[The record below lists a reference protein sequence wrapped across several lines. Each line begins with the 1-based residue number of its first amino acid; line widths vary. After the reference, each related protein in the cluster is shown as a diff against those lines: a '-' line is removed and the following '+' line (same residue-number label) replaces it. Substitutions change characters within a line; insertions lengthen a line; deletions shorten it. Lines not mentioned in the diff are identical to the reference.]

1 MSETVFETTYAGL
14 RVLDL
19 SENIAGPLACLVL
32 ADMGADVVKVERPGA
47 GEATRALPPR
57 WDGESTVFL
66 SVNRNKRSVALDL
79 RSDDGREVC
88 LALAAW
94 ADVVV
99 ESFRP
104 GAAERLGLGFTDLA
118 ARNPRLVHCAV
129 SAFGTGPL
137 GHDRPGYDALLQAF
151 SGIMEM
157 TGEPDG
163 GPSRAAPS
171 IIDITTGMWGVMAV
185 MAALKR
191 RDEADGP
198 TPQSLEAT
206 LIDSAFFLQCHQIMG
221 YLATGTFPGRL
232 GSAAPSASP
241 YQVFSTSTRPIMVA
255 TSTDGL
261 YVRLCRALEL
271 EDLAEDPRFVS
282 MQGRLDLRDELA
294 DLLQA
299 RLSSASSEH
308 WLDVLRQAGVPAGP
322 VQDLGEAVRHPLTV
336 ERRLV
341 APVEDGHIPGLQ
353 QVHLP
358 MDRHRSAPRRQ
369 APAVGEHTEAVLRE
383 AGLDEQ
389 QIHRVLGRPSGGAD
403 HVRRRGTVPS
413 A

>member
-1 MSETVFETTYAGL
+1 MVISDFATTYSGL

-19 SENIAGPLACLVL
+19 SENIAGPLACLIL
-32 ADMGADVVKVERPGA
+32 ADMGADVLKIERPGT

-57 WDGESTVFL
+57 WEGESTVFL
-66 SVNRNKRSVALDL
+66 AMNRNKRSVALDL
-79 RSDDGREVC
+79 RSDDGREAC
-88 LALAAW
+88 LALAAQ

-104 GAAERLGLGFTDLA
+104 GAAERLGLGFADLA
-118 ARNPRLVHCAV
+118 AANPRLVHCAV

-171 IIDITTGMWGVMAV
+171 IIDISTGMWGVLAV

-191 RDEADGP
+191 RDEAVEP
-198 TPQSLEAT
+198 APQSLEAT
-206 LIDSAFFLQCHQIMG
+206 LVDSALFLQCHQLMG

-241 YQVFSTSTRPIMVA
+241 YQVFSTSTRPIMIA

-261 YVRLCRALEL
+261 YFRLCRALGL
-271 EDLAEDPRFVS
+271 DALADDPRFTT
-282 MQGRLDLRDELA
+282 MQGRLDLRDVLA
-294 DLLQA
+294 DLLQE
-299 RLSSASSEH
+299 RLSTASSEH
-308 WLDVLRQAGVPAGP
+308 WLDVLGQAGVPAGP
-322 VQDLGEAVRHPLTV
+322 VQDLGTAVRHPLTV
-336 ERRLV
+336 ERGLV
-341 APVEDGHIPGLQ
+341 AAAEDGRIPGLQ

-369 APAVGEHTEAVLRE
+369 APAVGEHTEAALRE

-389 QIHRVLGRPSGGAD
+389 QIRRVLGQSPAGTD
-403 HVRRRGTVPS
+403 HARRRGTVPS

>member
-1 MSETVFETTYAGL
+1 M
-14 RVLDL
+14 
-19 SENIAGPLACLVL
+19 
-32 ADMGADVVKVERPGA
+32 
-47 GEATRALPPR
+47 
-57 WDGESTVFL
+57 
-66 SVNRNKRSVALDL
+66 
-79 RSDDGREVC
+79 
-88 LALAAW
+88 
-94 ADVVV
+94 
-99 ESFRP
+99 
-104 GAAERLGLGFTDLA
+104 
-118 ARNPRLVHCAV
+118 HCAV

-191 RDEADGP
+191 RDEAAEP

-206 LIDSAFFLQCHQIMG
+206 LVDSAMFLQCHQVMG

-232 GSAAPSASP
+232 GSAAPSAAP
-241 YQVFSTSTRPIMVA
+241 YQVFSTSTRPIMIA

-261 YVRLCRALEL
+261 YVRLCQALGL
-271 EDLAEDPRFVS
+271 GGLAEDPRFTTV
-282 MQGRLDLRDELA
+282 QGRLDLRDELA
-294 DLLQA
+294 DLLQE
-299 RLSSASSEH
+299 RLSGASSEH
-308 WLDVLRQAGVPAGP
+308 WLDVLGQAGVPAGP
-322 VQDLGEAVRHPLTV
+322 VQDLGAAVRHPITV
-336 ERRLV
+336 ERGLV
-341 APVEDGHIPGLQ
+341 APAEDGRIPGLQ

-358 MDRHRSAPRRQ
+358 MDRHRSAPRRP
-369 APAVGEHTEAVLRE
+369 APAVGEHTEAALRE

-389 QIHRVLGRPSGGAD
+389 QISRASGRTSGATD
-403 HVRRRGTVPS
+403 HERRRGTVPS